1 MPKQD
6 YKKPKKDTWV
16 RDTAGTNKKVD
27 AFIKSQGGSEW
38 DISGFKQYMDYR
50 SARQEMYNK
59 ANQTATSNWN
69 KSFEK
74 DQQAEKAR
82 VEKERKEAEARAN
95 KRKAD
100 QKKRQQNL
108 LPQIKKK
115 PKDEPFLTDVKNF
128 FTGKDT
134 DGDGQRNGLLG
145 AMDRYLMP
153 ISKGASEFVAPGN
166 HEMMKQQEVEKYGK
180 VTNPLTKAADI
191 NRGKE
196 TKILNTTGA
205 MMAALAPYGKAY
217 QGVDLAFNKVPKLA
231 NFALNNPY
239 KALAVKGGIAGGL
252 AETGLAGVNELVNP
266 DANDMKDYAKRVAW
280 GVGGG
285 AIGDPL
291 LRAAG
296 VGIRKGSEKYAAN
309 VMKDLLPK
317 NKQVAKSVANTLK
330 SDRTLPVKSNQSNP
344 LLMNDL
350 LPRKTD
356 IANPNYLP
364 ELLPKV
370 KNKNVTV
377 PKIGPSFEEV
387 LANPRPSIP
396 EVPNKVG
403 NTDEEILT
411 LLRDESISSKPSTKV
426 DTSEIDRAIEAVTRQ
441 LDQVKNQPKSK
452 TKTEIDDA
460 IRSLEINDGYL
471 SSSRTKGK
479 ISNEEYH
486 QKIQENELKREAL
499 LKESAAYTHNVPDE
513 LKHSWNNETK
523 AYELGDYSTK
533 KAYGGGYTVK
543 KGTETVGKFR
553 TEEEAT
559 RFMQQSVASEKGID
573 VNFEKDGV
581 LNWKSTYDETG
592 KKWDIQAG
600 DYTIHRG
607 GKDNWTVKK
616 GDKVIGT
623 FKNEKKAREVAQ
635 RHYDSQPKANE
646 QATALEQ
653 QLNELNLKRES
664 LLNRPVQQ
672 QQSLLPNLNFDRTS
686 QEPQQLLM
694 PKVNRNTPESP
705 VTTQQ
710 QPVRT
715 SEPPSSNLKER
726 GHIETLRDS
735 ENATQSLKE
744 RLQGMYEPTTNEKA
758 VNIANQKIEEGLESA
773 VSFVKSA
780 KKLNPEHVATA
791 HRLIQEFQK
800 AGDIGKAVDIAEY
813 IAEKGTE
820 AGQAVQAFSIFN
832 RLSPEGILVHANRVV
847 DKVNNKLNVLQE
859 KVVLTNETAAQLT
872 DLASTVEKMTQQ
884 KTVANDV
891 ISLMEKAKK
900 GDKMSADET
909 KLIRQ
914 FVDDAKQWLGDIT
927 PKQTKPKAPKKILSP
942 AVKEQVVNFLE
953 SQEEAARRRLEA
965 RKNRA
970 NSLPAEDFYDYA
982 VIGAS
987 KLAKGTVKFADFSE
1001 QMIRDFGEEI
1011 RPYIQQIY
1019 DKASEM
1025 VNNEVQ
1031 RTVNRLSEVQKITNK
1046 ALKNGKLDEA
1056 EAEKLRK
1063 FALSINNMSGDLKI
1077 EKSQELQAVLQGLER
1092 PSLLQQISTVQTIG
1106 QLLNPKTLGRNAIGN
1121 EMFYRLERIN
1131 KWVATPIDWTRVA
1144 VFGGKRSVTFKTNN
1158 QGQYWKNWLRGWNA
1172 GLKGVNPEGLS
1183 TQYDLHPNSFNGKW
1197 NPLKYFERTLGAAL
1211 KSFDFAGYKRAV
1223 NNTIGELATIRA
1235 INEGLT
1241 GQARKEAIQRYIREV
1256 DENVLAIADQYGKY
1270 VTFQDNNIVSVGLQ
1284 KFKRGLNFGKEFG
1297 AGDLIIKYPKTPGAL
1312 LVRAL
1317 EYSPAGFLKSAY
1329 AIAKPF
1335 FKKGFSTSEVIE
1347 SFTRA
1352 LIGTAGTTGI
1362 AWFLADKGILT
1373 GSGSKDFDVKELEK
1387 TAGKAEYSLNY
1398 DALKRWVFSG
1408 FDEKAAETQK
1418 GDNFISYNWAQP
1430 IAMSMAIGTNA
1441 NQNVKTSGNPSVGVA
1456 AWEAANGALDSLVG
1470 MSVLQGVQKAFTSYP
1485 GQTTGDKL
1493 MDIAGQL
1500 PASFIPT
1507 LSNQIRQKADNTAR
1521 NVYDPLKL
1529 NQFKNQAKNKIPGI
1543 EKSLPAA
1550 YDTLGNKKEVFKD
1563 KSNTFLNVFLNPA
1576 FVSSY
1581 NPSPEAQMVLDV
1593 INNTGDTKVAPR
1605 RAQKYLMAG
1614 GSRYDLSPQ
1623 QYSDY
1628 QRRLGTEVR
1637 LQLQELQKNQGSYTQ
1652 EELGAKINKILDSA
1666 GRKVRNELKSEF
1678 FGITTGK

>member
-128 FTGKDT
+128 FTGKDI

-266 DANDMKDYAKRVAW
+266 DANNMKDYAKRVAL

-285 AIGDPL
+285 AVGDPL

-317 NKQVAKSVANTLK
+317 NEQVAKSVANTLK
-330 SDRTLPVKSNQSNP
+330 SDRTLPVKSNQPNP

-350 LPRKTD
+350 LPRKSD
-356 IANPNYLP
+356 IASPNYLP

-377 PKIGPSFEEV
+377 PKIGPSFDEV

-499 LKESAAYTHNVPDE
+499 LKESDAYTHKVPDE

-664 LLNRPVQQ
+664 LVNPPKHNQNLVPKLNVNRTTQKPTQPLV
-672 QQSLLPNLNFDRTS
+672 LNL
-686 QEPQQLLM
+686 
-694 PKVNRNTPESP
+694 NRNTSETI
-705 VTTQQ
+705 VTPRE

-715 SEPPSSNLKER
+715 SEPPSNNLKER
-726 GHIETLRDS
+726 GHIETLRES
-735 ENATQSLKE
+735 ENTTQGLKE
-744 RLQGMYEPTTNEKA
+744 QLKGMYEPTTNERA
-758 VNIANQKIEEGLESA
+758 VRLANQEIEKGLESA

-780 KKLNPEHVATA
+780 GKLNPEHIATA

-800 AGDIGKAVDIAEY
+800 AGDIGRAVDIAEY
-813 IAEKGTE
+813 IAEKGTQ
-820 AGQAVQAFSIFN
+820 AGQTVQAFSIFN
-832 RLSPEGILVHANRVV
+832 RLSPEGILIHAKRVA
-847 DKVNNKLNVLQE
+847 DKANAKLNVLQE
-859 KVVLTNETAAQLT
+859 KVVITNETAAQLT

-900 GDKMSADET
+900 GDKLSSEET

-914 FVDDAKQWLGDIT
+914 FVDDAKQWIDDIA
-927 PKQTKPKAPKKILSP
+927 PKKTKPKGPKKIISP
-942 AVKEQVVNFLE
+942 AVKEQVVNFLD

-987 KLAKGTVKFADFSE
+987 KLAKGTIKFADFSE
-1001 QMIRDFGEEI
+1001 QMVREFGEDI

-1031 RTVNRLSEVQKITNK
+1031 RTVNRLSEVQKVTNK
-1046 ALKNGKLDEA
+1046 ALKNGKLEEA
-1056 EAEKLRK
+1056 DAENLRK
-1063 FALSINNMSGDLKI
+1063 FALSINNMSGSAKI
-1077 EKSQELQAVLQGLER
+1077 EASQELQAILQGLER
-1092 PSLLQQISTVQTIG
+1092 PSLLQQISATQTIA
-1106 QLLNPKTLGRNAIGN
+1106 QLLNPKTLGRNAVGN
-1121 EMFYRLERIN
+1121 EMFYRLERLN
-1131 KWVATPIDWTRVA
+1131 KLVATPIDWTRVA
-1144 VFGGKRSVTFKTNN
+1144 IFGGKRSITFRTNN
-1158 QGQYWKNWLRGWNA
+1158 QGQYWKNWVRGWKA
-1172 GLKGVNPEGLS
+1172 GLKGVNPEGLA
-1183 TQYDLHPNSFNGKW
+1183 TQYDLRPNSFNGKW
-1197 NPLKYFERTLGAAL
+1197 NPLKYLERTLGAAL
-1211 KSFDFAGYKRAV
+1211 KSFDYAGYKRAV
-1223 NNTIGELATIRA
+1223 NNTIGELATLRA
-1235 INEGLT
+1235 VNEGLT
-1241 GQARKEAIQRYIREV
+1241 GQARKEAIARYIREA

-1270 VTFQDNNIVSVGLQ
+1270 ATFQDNNMIAMGLQ

-1297 AGDLIIKYPKTPGAL
+1297 IGDLVIKYPKTPGAL
-1312 LVRAL
+1312 LARAL

-1329 AIAKPF
+1329 AISKPF

-1430 IAMSMAIGTNA
+1430 IAMSMAIGANA
-1441 NQNVKTSGNPSVGVA
+1441 SYNVNTSGNPSLGVA
-1456 AWEAANGALDSLVG
+1456 AWEATNGALDSLVG

-1485 GQTTGDKL
+1485 GQTTGEKL
-1493 MDIAGQL
+1493 MDIAGQM

-1507 LSNQIRQKADNTAR
+1507 FSNQIRQKSDNTAR

-1529 NQFKNQAKNKIPGI
+1529 NQFKNQAKNKVPGMA
-1543 EKSLPAA
+1543 SVLPPSF
-1550 YDTLGNKKEVFKD
+1550 DTLGNKKEVYKD
-1563 KSNTFLNVFLNPA
+1563 KSNTFFNVFLNPA
-1576 FVSSY
+1576 FVSRY
-1581 NPSPEAQMVLDV
+1581 NPSPEAEMVLKV
-1593 INNTGDTKVAPR
+1593 INDTGDESLAPR
-1605 RAQKYLMAG
+1605 RAQKYLQIDG
-1614 GSRYDLSPQ
+1614 KRYDLTPQ

-1628 QRRLGTEVR
+1628 QRILGTEVR
-1637 LQLQELQKNQGSYTQ
+1637 TQLQDLQKEAGSYTS
-1652 EELGAKINKILDSA
+1652 EELGAKISKILDAA
-1666 GRKVRNELKSEF
+1666 GRKVRKELKGEY
-1678 FGITTGK
+1678 GG